1 MGTAIQ
7 PVSESDQPMIDASLT
22 QAVANLNDVKRV
34 VSVISTKFEHLGDVL
49 GRVMELA
56 ADE

>member
-1 MGTAIQ
+1 
-7 PVSESDQPMIDASLT
+7 MIDASLT